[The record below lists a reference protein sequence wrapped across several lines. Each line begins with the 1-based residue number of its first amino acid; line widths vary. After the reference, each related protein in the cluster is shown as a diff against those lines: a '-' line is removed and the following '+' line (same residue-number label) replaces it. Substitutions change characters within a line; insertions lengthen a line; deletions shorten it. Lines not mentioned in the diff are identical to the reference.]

1 MPLSSIEC
9 PRVVLWSS
17 IQGGTCGESRCGS
30 AHGLLLAVLLA
41 RATPPPCAVLVNAA
55 PPWAEADPTVVSG
68 DRGTE
73 GGAGLSADQG
83 KERDQDRRAERHAA
97 K

>member
-1 MPLSSIEC
+1 MPA
-9 PRVVLWSS
+9 P
-17 IQGGTCGESRCGS
+17 S
-30 AHGLLLAVLLA
+30 ASTSHH
-41 RATPPPCAVLVNAA
+41 TPCAVLVNAA

-73 GGAGLSADQG
+73 GGAGLPADQG